1 MLQLGLGYIKLGQP
15 SNTLS
20 GGEAQRIK
28 LTKHFAKKS
37 KKTLLLLEEPSIGL
51 HQQNVRQLL
60 DALHELKE
68 QTAGI
73 ICFENH
79 ALFQTGCDTLVD
91 NALEMQAVEI
101 QEEPNQQ
108 REK

>member
-37 KKTLLLLEEPSIGL
+37 KQTLLVLEEPSIGL
-51 HQQNVRQLL
+51 HQENVGQLL
-60 DALHELKE
+60 TALNQLKQE
-68 QTAGI
+68 TAGI
-73 ICFENH
+73 LCFENH
-79 ALFQTGCDTLVD
+79 PLFQSECDFWVD
-91 NALEMQAVEI
+91 NSLDNFYACLYQ
-101 QEEPNQQ
+101 
-108 REK
+108 